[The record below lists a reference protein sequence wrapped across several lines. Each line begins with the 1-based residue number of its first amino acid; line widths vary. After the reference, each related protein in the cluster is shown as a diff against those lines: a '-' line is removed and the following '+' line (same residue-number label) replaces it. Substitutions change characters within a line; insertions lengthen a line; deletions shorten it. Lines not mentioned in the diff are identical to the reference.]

1 MQGVREERIVLAC
14 AQCGAK
20 FEGQRST
27 AKRCSARCRKR
38 AERGVAPGKETPD
51 A

>member
-1 MQGVREERIVLAC
+1 MQGVREERIVLTC

-38 AERGVAPGKETPD
+38 AERGLAPAKGAQDE
-51 A
+51 